1 VSNERIAAAERVL
14 HVLEAM
20 PKSDPSDDLL
30 QRTLARVESGAAA
43 AVRGHG
49 APPLIDMSRPV
60 M

>member
-1 VSNERIAAAERVL
+1 VL

-30 QRTLARVESGAAA
+30 QRTLERVESGAAAA